1 MKSIGIK
8 LADGTFY
15 PLLEEGN
22 PEKKTIDLTTVMDN
36 QTKVQVDVYRT
47 ETGTLEGAEY
57 VDTLEITN
65 LNPHQNGEPTLCL
78 AIDVDKN
85 NGLSAEIRDLETGKK
100 SEIQVTLASRTHS
113 EANQPEKIPQEEE
126 APVTISDSDLANAGL
141 ADFVAEQAKK
151 TNDDDFHFDDLNN
164 PEPQIAPESSADEE
178 IFSKD
183 SLNLPEFPS
192 DENEEIS
199 ADSFLDED
207 DDKTFVP
214 DSTKLHPEIEEMEN
228 FETEVFEE
236 PDTDIQE
243 EFTDEPIEEEA
254 QEIPEQEISEIPS
267 EDNVIDVDHTEV
279 EVPDEK
285 TEINGLPD
293 FDSTGSVEDEEP
305 KESAENETQVSE
317 ENNELPD
324 FNDTEFSLPDFEDE
338 KTEDPLSDDDFSL
351 PPEFDDEPELPQEN
365 EEQPKD
371 PTFQPNTNM
380 FSNLYD
386 KETMQGASSSYSE
399 EDEIKRKTKAPV
411 IICVVCAI
419 ICVIAAL
426 LVLFVIPSKLNI
438 FGKHTEKISEQE
450 QVTNLPSEEINQQE
464 QIAEIPPEPEPIPA
478 KEDEIVIAETPEAV
492 VPEPP
497 APAPEPIEDIRYK
510 IVWGDTLWDI
520 SNAYYKTPWK
530 YKRIA
535 NYNGIKNPDHIISGN
550 WILIPA
556 E

>member
-1 MKSIGIK
+1 MKAIGIK

-15 PLLEEGN
+15 PLLEEGS

-47 ETGTLEGAEY
+47 ETGTLENAEY

-78 AIDVDKN
+78 AIDVDEN
-85 NGLSAEIRDLETGKK
+85 NELSAEIRDLETGKK
-100 SEIQVTLASRTHS
+100 SEIQVTLASRTRS
-113 EANQPEKIPQEEE
+113 EASLPEEE
-126 APVTISDSDLANAGL
+126 PPVTISDSDLEKAGL
-141 ADFVAEQAKK
+141 EDFVTQQAKK
-151 TNDDDFHFDDLNN
+151 ASDDDFHFDDLNN
-164 PEPQIAPESSADEE
+164 PPEASADEE
-178 IFSKD
+178 IFGKD
-183 SLNLPEFPS
+183 SLEPPEFNA
-192 DENEEIS
+192 DETAEIP
-199 ADSFLDED
+199 ADSFLDSDE
-207 DDKTFVP
+207 DKTFVADTTRLDP
-214 DSTKLHPEIEEMEN
+214 VIEEIPD
-228 FETEVFEE
+228 FDQEE
-236 PDTDIQE
+236 FDEPDIQE
-243 EFTDEPIEEEA
+243 EFTDEPEEA
-254 QEIPEQEISEIPS
+254 EEKEIPEQEIAEVPS
-267 EDNVIDVDHTEV
+267 EDNVIDVDHAEIPASDDT
-279 EVPDEK
+279 
-285 TEINGLPD
+285 TEINALPDFDTTEAPESEETAVQEPQASDDDSVLPD
-293 FDSTGSVEDEEP
+293 FDSEE
-305 KESAENETQVSE
+305 
-317 ENNELPD
+317 
-324 FNDTEFSLPDFEDE
+324 FNLPDFEETGADE
-338 KTEDPLSDDDFSL
+338 PLSDDDFSL
-351 PPEFDDEPELPQEN
+351 PPEFDEETELPQEN

-371 PTFQPNTNM
+371 PTFQPSTNM

-386 KETMQGASSSYSE
+386 KETMDGASSSYSE

-426 LVLFVIPSKLNI
+426 LVLFVIPSRLNI
-438 FGKHTEKISEQE
+438 FAKHAEKSTEQE
-450 QVTNLPSEEINQQE
+450 LAANLPDEET
-464 QIAEIPPEPEPIPA
+464 PVPEEAPDIQPEPIPA

-497 APAPEPIEDIRYK
+497 APEPEPAEDIRYK

-535 NYNGIKNPDHIISGN
+535 RHNGIKNPDHIISGH

>member
-1 MKSIGIK
+1 M
-8 LADGTFY
+8 
-15 PLLEEGN
+15 
-22 PEKKTIDLTTVMDN
+22 
-36 QTKVQVDVYRT
+36 
-47 ETGTLEGAEY
+47 
-57 VDTLEITN
+57 
-65 LNPHQNGEPTLCL
+65 
-78 AIDVDKN
+78 
-85 NGLSAEIRDLETGKK
+85 
-100 SEIQVTLASRTHS
+100 
-113 EANQPEKIPQEEE
+113 
-126 APVTISDSDLANAGL
+126 
-141 ADFVAEQAKK
+141 
-151 TNDDDFHFDDLNN
+151 
-164 PEPQIAPESSADEE
+164 
-178 IFSKD
+178 
-183 SLNLPEFPS
+183 
-192 DENEEIS
+192 
-199 ADSFLDED
+199 
-207 DDKTFVP
+207 
-214 DSTKLHPEIEEMEN
+214 
-228 FETEVFEE
+228 
-236 PDTDIQE
+236 
-243 EFTDEPIEEEA
+243 
-254 QEIPEQEISEIPS
+254 
-267 EDNVIDVDHTEV
+267 IDVDHTEV

-351 PPEFDDEPELPQEN
+351 PPEFDDKPELPQEN

>member
-85 NGLSAEIRDLETGKK
+85 NELSAEIRDLETGKK

-126 APVTISDSDLANAGL
+126 PPVTISDSDLANAGL
-141 ADFVAEQAKK
+141 ADFVTEQAKK

-164 PEPQIAPESSADEE
+164 STQQAPSESSAEEE
-178 IFSKD
+178 IFGED
-183 SLNLPEFPS
+183 SLDLPEFPS
-192 DENEEIS
+192 DENKEIP
-199 ADSFLDED
+199 ADSFLDEN
-207 DDKTFVP
+207 DKTFVP

-228 FETEVFEE
+228 FGTEVFED
-236 PDTDIQE
+236 PDIQE
-243 EFTDEPIEEEA
+243 EFTDEPIEAEE
-254 QEIPEQEISEIPS
+254 QEIPEQEISEVPS
-267 EDNVIDVDHTEV
+267 ENNVIDVDHTEV
-279 EVPDEK
+279 EIPDEK
-285 TEINGLPD
+285 TEINELPD
-293 FDSTGSVEDEEP
+293 FDSTESIEDKEP
-305 KESAENETQVSE
+305 AESTELETQVSE
-317 ENNELPD
+317 EDNGLPD
-324 FNDTEFSLPDFEDE
+324 FDDTEFGLPDFDDE
-338 KTEDPLSDDDFSL
+338 KTEEPLSDDDFSL
-351 PPEFDDEPELPQEN
+351 PPEFDNETEYPQEN

-386 KETMQGASSSYSE
+386 KETMQGSSSSYSE

-438 FGKHTEKISEQE
+438 FGKHTEKNSEQE
-450 QVTNLPSEEINQQE
+450 QATNLPSEEIPQQT
-464 QIAEIPPEPEPIPA
+464 EITELPPEPEPIPA

-497 APAPEPIEDIRYK
+497 KPDPKPIEDIRYK

-550 WILIPA
+550 WISIPA